1 MAIEKLDEFAK
12 DGQKNTD
19 GLTLTDGFPVLVKP
33 ARQWFN
39 YLFNAIAVKI
49 NQIIDAKIDYD
60 SIVDNLTTNDATK
73 PISAKQGKALQ
84 DNKLGKSE
92 NAVSATKLVTSRNIN
107 GIEFDGSA
115 DITITADL
123 PYIGTV
129 TNQTALDNATTAG
142 RYLVSDLSIAGLY
155 SYGVLHVYRVGNT
168 IHQTYYAHQRNT
180 LGSVAVRQ
188 SWGSFNAWRCLD
200 PDNVASATKLETA
213 RTIGGVSFDGTSNIN
228 LPGVNA
234 TGNQSTTG
242 NAATATT
249 ALSCSGN
256 SATATKLAT
265 ARTIGGVSFDG
276 SANINLPGVN
286 TQGNQN
292 TTGNAATATT
302 ASSCSGNS
310 ATATKLATARTI
322 SLTGAAQALASFDG
336 SGNIAIATEGL
347 GVGQTW
353 QNLTASRSLATTYT
367 NSTGKPIMVSVTWE
381 QSNQGEMTLTVGGI
395 AVDRG
400 RQNQVGGGA
409 AVQAIVPTG
418 ATYSVTSSANT
429 IVNWLEL
436 R

>member
-213 RTIGGVSFDGTSNIN
+213 RTIGGVSFDGT
-228 LPGVNA
+228 
-234 TGNQSTTG
+234 
-242 NAATATT
+242 
-249 ALSCSGN
+249 
-256 SATATKLAT
+256 
-265 ARTIGGVSFDG
+265 
-276 SANINLPGVN
+276 ANINLPGVN
-286 TQGNQN
+286 TVGNQN
-292 TTGNAATATT
+292 TSGNAATATKLST
-302 ASSCSGNS
+302 ASGNAPSFSARAWVNFNGSGTVAIN
-310 ATATKLATARTI
+310 
-322 SLTGAAQALASFDG
+322 G
-336 SGNIAIATEGL
+336 SGNVASITHL
-347 GVGQTW
+347 GVGHYTV
-353 QNLTASRSLATTYT
+353 NFITALPSANY
-367 NSTGKPIMVSVTWE
+367 
-381 QSNQGEMTLTVGGI
+381 
-395 AVDRG
+395 
-400 RQNQVGGGA
+400 A
-409 AVQAIVPTG
+409 AVALCQETTNAFVMEVSRT
-418 ATYSVTSSANT
+418 TSSFTFKTKADDSGQRDST
-429 IVNWLEL
+429 SLSLIIMG
-436 R
+436 